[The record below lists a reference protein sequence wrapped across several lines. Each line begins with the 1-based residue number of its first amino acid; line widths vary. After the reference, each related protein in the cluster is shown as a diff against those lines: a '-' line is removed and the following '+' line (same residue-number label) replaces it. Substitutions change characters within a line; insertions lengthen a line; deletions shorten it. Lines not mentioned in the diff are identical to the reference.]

1 MIYRKRKDAQVLDI
15 YNINSDSFLK
25 MPGTKNWLTK
35 GEDEIFYNERE
46 RVRDSEGFDQPTS
59 IQKGLPKEFFPWAYK
74 LSMCDAHNKGQL
86 HQVFAI
92 EEPLSLDVGPPLH
105 TKIINNFGFFIRF
118 TLYNQ

>member
-46 RVRDSEGFDQPTS
+46 REWETEGFDQPTS
-59 IQKGLPKEFFPWAYK
+59 I
-74 LSMCDAHNKGQL
+74 
-86 HQVFAI
+86 
-92 EEPLSLDVGPPLH
+92 
-105 TKIINNFGFFIRF
+105 
-118 TLYNQ
+118 